1 METTN
6 RQPAR
11 RPTRQPAQERS
22 AARLIGLWAEE
33 SRVRAFAAVALG
45 AAGPAEVA
53 ERAGL
58 TPKATA
64 AALLRLR
71 EQGAVTAD
79 EDGTLRVG
87 YDLFRELARAGRPEP
102 AADAPATGDERTDMV
117 LRTFVRDGRLL
128 RLPAQWTRKQLVLR
142 CIADQ
147 TFVPDVDYPE
157 RVVNDKLRAWC
168 EDGDVDHV
176 TLRRYLVDLQ
186 HLTRSGGV
194 YRRLA

>member
-1 METTN
+1 MTTTN
-6 RQPAR
+6 
-11 RPTRQPAQERS
+11 TRAAQERS
-22 AARLIGLWAEE
+22 AVRLIGLWAEE
-33 SRVRAFAAVALG
+33 NRVRAFAAVALG
-45 AAGPAEVA
+45 AASPAEVA

-64 AALLRLR
+64 TALLRLR

-79 EDGTLRVG
+79 QDGALRVG
-87 YDLFRELARAGRPEP
+87 YDLFRELARATRPEP
-102 AADAPATGDERTDMV
+102 ATDAPATGDERTDM
-117 LRTFVRDGRLL
+117 LIRTFVRDGRLL

-142 CIADQ
+142 YIAEQ

-176 TLRRYLVDLQ
+176 TLRRYLVDLR
-186 HLTRSGGV
+186 HLSRSEGV

>member
-1 METTN
+1 MTTTN
-6 RQPAR
+6 
-11 RPTRQPAQERS
+11 TRAAQEQS
-22 AARLIGLWAEE
+22 AVRLIGLWAEE
-33 SRVRAFAAVALG
+33 NRVRAFAAVALG
-45 AAGPAEVA
+45 AASPAEVA

-64 AALLRLR
+64 TALLRLR

-79 EDGTLRVG
+79 QDGALHVG
-87 YDLFRELARAGRPEP
+87 YDLFRELARAARPEP
-102 AADAPATGDERTDMV
+102 AADAPATGDERTDTLV
-117 LRTFVRDGRLL
+117 RTFVRDGRLL

-142 CIADQ
+142 YIAEQ

-186 HLTRSGGV
+186 HLSRSEGV